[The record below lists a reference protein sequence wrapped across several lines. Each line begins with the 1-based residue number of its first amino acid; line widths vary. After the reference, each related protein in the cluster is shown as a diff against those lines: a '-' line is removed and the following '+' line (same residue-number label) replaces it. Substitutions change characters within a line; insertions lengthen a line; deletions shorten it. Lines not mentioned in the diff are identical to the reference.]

1 MSDSLTMSAADQVA
15 AMAAGR
21 LSAEALMQTTLQRI
35 AEVNPSVNAIVSLRD
50 ETELLAEARAV
61 DQGGIL
67 GPLHGL
73 PVAIKDLADAKGLP
87 TSMGSPSFAG
97 QIAEADDLYVAR
109 MRAAG
114 AIIVGK
120 TNTPEFGLGS
130 HTYNPVHG
138 TTLNPYDRSVTC
150 GGSSGGAAVALATGM
165 LSIADGSDM
174 MGSLRNPGGWN
185 NVYGMRPSWGRVPD
199 TPEGDTFLHR
209 LSTNGPMARCPSDL
223 ALLLDVMA
231 GPDPRQPGGLP
242 EGEIGTLKGDAIGKR
257 IGWLGDWGGALP
269 YEDGILPLC
278 EDALE
283 VFRGLGCDVTPID
296 PPFPR
301 EALWDSWATL
311 RSFSV
316 ATGLAPLMENQETRG
331 QLKPEAIWEVER
343 GLALSAME
351 VQRASVIR
359 SEWFA
364 HVAGV
369 FEQFDALALPM
380 AQVWPFPVETTWL
393 RHVAGAEMDAYHRWM
408 ECMIPVSLIGLPA
421 VALPAGFGANGL
433 PMGVQL
439 AGAYGNEGGAGT
451 GRGVSPRH
459 GLASAALTAALI
471 HSLKPLRTGVPLL
484 S

>member
-1 MSDSLTMSAADQVA
+1 MSDSLTMNAADQVA
-15 AMAAGR
+15 AMTSGQ
-21 LSAEALMQTTLQRI
+21 LSAEAVMQATLERI
-35 AEVNPSVNAIVSLRD
+35 AEVNPSVNAIVSLRG
-50 ETELLAEARAV
+50 EAELLAEARAV
-61 DQGGIL
+61 DQGDAL

-73 PVAIKDLADAKGLP
+73 PIAIKDLADARGLP

-97 QIAEADDLYVAR
+97 QIADQDSLHVAR
-109 MRAAG
+109 IRAAG
-114 AIIVGK
+114 AIIIGK

-174 MGSLRNPGGWN
+174 MGSLRNPAGWN

-242 EGEIGTLKGDAIGKR
+242 GEKIGGLSGDVTGKR
-257 IGWLGDWGGALP
+257 IGWLADWGGALP

-278 EDALE
+278 EDALD
-283 VFRGLGCDVTPID
+283 VFHELGCEVEPLA
-296 PPFPR
+296 PPFSR
-301 EALWDSWATL
+301 DALWDSWTTL

-316 ATGLAPLMENQETRG
+316 ATGLAPLMDNQETRG
-331 QLKPEAIWEVER
+331 QLKSEAIWEAER
-343 GLALSAME
+343 GLAMSAME

-359 SEWFA
+359 SEWFT
-364 HVAGV
+364 HVAGL
-369 FEQFDALALPM
+369 FERFDALALPM
-380 AQVWPFPVETTWL
+380 AQVWPFPVETTWP
-393 RHVAGAEMDAYHRWM
+393 RNVAGVEMDTYHRWM
-408 ECMIPVSLIGLPA
+408 ECVIPVSLIGLPA
-421 VALPAGFGANGL
+421 VSVPAGFGSRGL

-439 AGAYGNEGGAGT
+439 AGAYGNDRAVLE
-451 GRGVSPRH
+451 
-459 GLASAALTAALI
+459 LAEAYHRATDWPGQRPP
-471 HSLKPLRTGVPLL
+471 PL
-484 S
+484 